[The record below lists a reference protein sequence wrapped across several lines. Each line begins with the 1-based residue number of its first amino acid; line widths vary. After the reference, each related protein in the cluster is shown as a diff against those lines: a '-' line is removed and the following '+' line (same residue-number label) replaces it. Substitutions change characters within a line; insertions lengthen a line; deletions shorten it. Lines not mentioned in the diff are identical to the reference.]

1 MTAKKKKDS
10 FDSLIECIVDGI
22 LEVKGHDIVVLDL
35 RSISNA
41 AADYFIICHGTS
53 RTQAEAISRSI
64 EKETQKKLNEQAWHI
79 EGLRNS
85 QWILMDYINIVV
97 HIFEKEAREYYALE
111 ELWADAKYI
120 DIEARA

>member
-22 LEVKGHDIVVLDL
+22 LEVKGQDIVVLDL